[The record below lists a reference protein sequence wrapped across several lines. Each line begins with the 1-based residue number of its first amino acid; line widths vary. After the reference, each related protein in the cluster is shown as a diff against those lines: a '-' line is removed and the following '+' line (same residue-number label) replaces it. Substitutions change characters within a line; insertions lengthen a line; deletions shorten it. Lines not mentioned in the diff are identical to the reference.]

1 MPNFIIE
8 YSAPLTEQ
16 ISDDELMDQVFTGA
30 KNCGHF
36 PPEAI
41 KIRTEMRQKYRLH
54 GQQQDFMHVSAHI
67 LSGRTDEQKSE
78 ISNAVLMELKKLS
91 LSSVFVSV
99 EIVDIH
105 RPSFVDHS
113 FN

>member
-8 YSAPLTEQ
+8 YSEPLSQQ
-16 ISDDELMDQVFTGA
+16 IDPEILMDKVFTGA

-36 PPEAI
+36 PSEAI
-41 KIRTEMRQKYRLH
+41 KLRTQSRTGFRLH
-54 GQQQDFMHVSAHI
+54 GKQQDFLHISGHI
-67 LSGRTDEQKSE
+67 LSGRTDEQKTE
-78 ISNAVLMELKKLS
+78 ISHAIMAQLKDLG

-105 RPSFVDHS
+105 RSSFVD
-113 FN
+113 FEY